1 MDIEDSA
8 VNAPESEEV
17 VIDADV
23 DSEAVQVRRK
33 TIPTQLPL
41 SRIKKICKL
50 DPEIQLLTSDAVKII
65 SYCTERFIECF
76 AKEMA
81 LIAKEDGRKTV
92 QMKDLERAI
101 KRNPLFEFLE
111 DALTDW
117 PEKDK
122 HSDAVDEN
130 NEEAVNE
137 EDDEGI
143 VDDEIIEDDMDVDE
157 LNEENPVQITTE
169 SESLTEVLIED

>member
-1 MDIEDSA
+1 MFCQGNGSD
-8 VNAPESEEV
+8 
-17 VIDADV
+17 
-23 DSEAVQVRRK
+23 
-33 TIPTQLPL
+33 
-41 SRIKKICKL
+41 CKGRW
-50 DPEIQLLTSDAVKII
+50 QKNRSN
-65 SYCTERFIECF
+65 ERFGFCF
-76 AKEMA
+76 FLKSEFIY
-81 LIAKEDGRKTV
+81 LL
-92 QMKDLERAI
+92 LERAI

-122 HSDAVDEN
+122 HNDAVDEN